1 MNFFKTEVKYA
12 DGRVFERPDIE
23 TNADGEV
30 VWNKQKDFDI
40 VRKVLSYPQVNIVK
54 KVEEQTVG
62 QNGGLFDNNIL
73 AKPEKDD
80 KKNYFQLK
88 NHFLQLHMGDM
99 LELQ

>member
-54 KVEEQTVG
+54 KLKLKLVDSQ
-62 QNGGLFDNNIL
+62 
-73 AKPEKDD
+73 
-80 KKNYFQLK
+80 KNLSCLK
-88 NHFLQLHMGDM
+88 VIQIN
-99 LELQ
+99 

>member
-1 MNFFKTEVKYA
+1 M
-12 DGRVFERPDIE
+12 
-23 TNADGEV
+23 
-30 VWNKQKDFDI
+30 
-40 VRKVLSYPQVNIVK
+40 LSYPQANIVK

-88 NHFLQLHMGDM
+88 ITFYNFIWGYARATIAYSILIVSEFGKNKELKFLGLPLLDKVKYEKNPVHI
-99 LELQ
+99 